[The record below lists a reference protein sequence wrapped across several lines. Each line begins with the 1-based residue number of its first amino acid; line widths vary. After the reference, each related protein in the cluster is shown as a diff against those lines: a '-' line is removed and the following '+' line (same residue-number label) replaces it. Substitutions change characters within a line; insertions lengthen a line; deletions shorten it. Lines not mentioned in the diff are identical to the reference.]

1 VSQEDLE
8 YWTRLGLEP
17 KIAFKLS
24 DGRLGFCH
32 AREEK
37 DVAGTKYVRFVA
49 ATVFEQ
55 EGVRAYSIFEV
66 PPQLVV
72 REEPFNPRKAATFGD
87 FLRALKEG
95 LFGGDT
101 R

>member
-1 VSQEDLE
+1 VSEQLD
-8 YWTRLGLEP
+8 YWARLGLEP
-17 KIAFKLS
+17 TVAFELR
-24 DGRLGFCH
+24 DGRLGYAH
-32 AREEK
+32 RREEK

-49 ATVFEQ
+49 ATVFER

-72 REEPFNPRKAATFGD
+72 REEPFNPGKTPTLGD

-95 LFGGDT
+95 LFGGEK

>member
-1 VSQEDLE
+1 MSAEEVSF
-8 YWTRLGLEP
+8 WSRLGLEP
-17 KIAFKLS
+17 KIAFELS

-32 AREEK
+32 TREEK
-37 DVAGTKYVRFVA
+37 DVAGTKYIRFIA
-49 ATVFEQ
+49 ATVFER
-55 EGVRAYSIFEV
+55 EGVRAYSVFEV

-72 REEPFNPRKAATFGD
+72 REKPFNPKKAATLGD

-95 LFGGDT
+95 LFRGEK